1 MWELRFGLIKERE
14 RFKIMALLVPKRA
27 KFRKA
32 FRGKR
37 GGVASRGTE
46 ISFGSFGLKSM
57 QAGWISSRQIEA
69 ARRAMTNFT
78 SRGGRIWIRIFPDKP
93 VTKHPAESR
102 MGSGKGDVVGY
113 VAVVKPGTMIFEMGA
128 VSKEVAAEAI
138 RLASHKLPVKTRFI
152 TKEGVL

>member
-1 MWELRFGLIKERE
+1 MLGLRFGLIRVKER
-14 RFKIMALLVPKRA
+14 KSKMALLVPKRA

-37 GGVASRGTE
+37 GGVATRGSE
-46 ISFGSFGLKSM
+46 ISFGTYGLKSM
-57 QAGWISSRQIEA
+57 DAGWISSRQIEA

-93 VTKHPAESR
+93 ITKHPAESR

-113 VAVVKPGTMIFEMGA
+113 VAVVKPGTVIFEMGA
-128 VSKEVAAEAI
+128 VTREIAQEAI
-138 RLASHKLPVKTRFI
+138 RLAAHKLPVKTRFVM
-152 TKEGVL
+152 KGEA